1 LPIPVNS
8 SRITR
13 NARFLGLSNLEER
26 VRVQG
31 ESHPTQ
37 EEPVTRYLL
46 SVYQPD
52 GPVPEPEVLDKVM
65 ADLEALNAEMR
76 AAGAWVF
83 AAGLHPPS
91 TATVVR
97 SRDGEVLMTDGPYTE
112 GKEHIGGF
120 TIVDAPDLDAALAW
134 AARLAEAT
142 TLPIEVRPF
151 RGDPGD

>member
-1 LPIPVNS
+1 M
-8 SRITR
+8 
-13 NARFLGLSNLEER
+13 
-26 VRVQG
+26 
-31 ESHPTQ
+31 
-37 EEPVTRYLL
+37 TRYLL

-52 GPVPEPEVLDKVM
+52 GPVPEPAVLDQVM
-65 ADLEALNAEMR
+65 ADLEVLNAEMR

-83 AAGLHPPS
+83 AGGLHPPS

-120 TIVDAPDLDAALAW
+120 TVVDAPDLDAALAW
-134 AARLAEAT
+134 AGRLAEAT

-151 RGDPGD
+151 QGDPGD